1 MPCRIRYKINRFRR
15 KCMWFGGNTVRK
27 NLCVR
32 YPTYKQFLF
41 LAKWLFKFHN
51 DKVTCTSKDFMI
63 EKYFQTGD
71 MRVKSILWNDILK
84 SRPILQVS
92 TIWQIGN
99 GIVRLWLDK
108 RCGDSLCA
116 DFSNLF
122 NIAY

>member
-1 MPCRIRYKINRFRR
+1 
-15 KCMWFGGNTVRK
+15 
-27 NLCVR
+27 
-32 YPTYKQFLF
+32 
-41 LAKWLFKFHN
+41 
-51 DKVTCTSKDFMI
+51 MI